1 MAVTPNQAP
10 PALGGHGSSGAYVGA
25 AILIVIGS
33 LALIGN
39 LYGSQYTDQAIP
51 LGIGLA
57 FLVAY
62 ALTRKY
68 GFLVPGAILT
78 GIGGGLFTASLA
90 GTADNGPYVVL
101 GGGFGFLLI
110 FAIDAIVAGSANR
123 WWPIIPG
130 GAMILSGSA
139 MATQNEGLLRQFG
152 AWSPL
157 LLVLLGLW
165 ILIARARPAA
175 H

>member
-10 PALGGHGSSGAYVGA
+10 PALGGHRGSGAYVGA
-25 AILIVIGS
+25 AILIVIGT
-33 LALIGN
+33 LALVGN

-62 ALTRKY
+62 ALTRQY
-68 GFLVPGAILT
+68 GFLVPGGIVT
-78 GIGGGLFTASLA
+78 GIGAGLFAATVAGAS
-90 GTADNGPYVVL
+90 DNGPYVVL
-101 GGGFGFLLI
+101 AGGLGFLAI
-110 FAIDAIVAGSANR
+110 FALDAVVTRSANR
-123 WWPIIPG
+123 WWPVIPG

-139 MATQNEGLLRQFG
+139 MATQNEGLIRQIG
-152 AWSPL
+152 TWSPL